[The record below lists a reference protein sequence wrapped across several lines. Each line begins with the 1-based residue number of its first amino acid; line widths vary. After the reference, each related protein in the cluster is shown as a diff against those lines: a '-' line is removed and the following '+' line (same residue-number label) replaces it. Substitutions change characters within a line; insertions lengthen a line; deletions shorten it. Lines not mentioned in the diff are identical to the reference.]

1 MFQWQ
6 HILFGS
12 VGVASM
18 QKRFLKIYLE
28 STAVAEK
35 MFLLSAQ
42 EVLSGVLGQLP
53 TSWPKAL
60 LVHGPHECSLQIA
73 F

>member
-1 MFQWQ
+1 MATHFVWFSRCRK
-6 HILFGS
+6 HAETIFKNLFG
-12 VGVASM
+12 
-18 QKRFLKIYLE
+18 K
-28 STAVAEK
+28 TVAEK

-42 EVLSGVLGQLP
+42 EVLNGVLGQLP